1 MGSCILARLPPAG
14 DRRLSGV
21 SGRTDRGYSFGT
33 FTSAAATTVAD
44 VEQDSNL
51 PLTWT
56 LAPALTEAIPIT
68 GGS

>member
-1 MGSCILARLPPAG
+1 
-14 DRRLSGV
+14 
-21 SGRTDRGYSFGT
+21 
-33 FTSAAATTVAD
+33 VAD